1 MINTNTFNVSQSLRQ
16 ANPGADLKQ
25 MAEKVKDE
33 DGLIQLIVSA
43 KNGDEVSAANDFVN
57 LTGAK
62 NVERL
67 DIIDGFTAD
76 VTPEAFAKL
85 VENAPKGV
93 TITFDE
99 TVSVSDPVELS
110 RPEEMK
116 EALEKHPSGAEAN
129 KGELDVTV
137 KTLGMDK
144 IWEQGYKG
152 QGVTI
157 AVIDTG
163 IAPHPDYNDRVKGF
177 KDWVAGKTEHYD
189 DQGHGTHVA
198 GCAQGDGKMSAG
210 QYMGAAP
217 MADLVG
223 IKVLDKRGSGR
234 LSDII
239 KGVNWAVDHKDELG
253 IDIINMSLGG
263 PTFTNYQNDPVAQS
277 VGKAVDAGIIAMVA
291 GGNSGPK
298 PSTIGTPG
306 NHPKAFTVGALN
318 DGGTVTRDDDSVAF
332 FSSRG
337 PTAHDGLT
345 KPDILS
351 PGVAITAANAIGSA
365 LDHAPVPH
373 LGQSYITISGTSMA
387 TPVMAGVVATILSA
401 NQDLTPAQVKEIFMS
416 TADKLAS
423 GDDANSQGSG
433 VVDPQEALERALA
446 LKNGGGQNAA

>member
-1 MINTNTFNVSQSLRQ
+1 MIKTNTFNVSQSLRQ
-16 ANPGADLKQ
+16 ANPGADLKE
-25 MAEKVKDE
+25 MANKVKDE
-33 DGLIQLIVSA
+33 NGMIPLIITA
-43 KNGDEVSAANDFVN
+43 NNGDEASAASDFVD

-62 NVERL
+62 NVANL
-67 DIIDGFTAD
+67 DLIDAFAAE
-76 VTPEAFAKL
+76 VTPEAFDKL
-85 VENAPKGV
+85 VKNAPQGV

-99 TVSVSDPVELS
+99 EVSVSDPMELT

-116 EALEKHPSGAEAN
+116 EV
-129 KGELDVTV
+129 LDQRGPMPLLDNSIR
-137 KTLGMDK
+137 TLGVESL
-144 IWEQGYKG
+144 WEQGFKG

-163 IAPHPDYNDRVKGF
+163 IAPHPDYNDRVIGF

-198 GCAQGDGKMSAG
+198 GCAQGDGSMSG
-210 QYMGAAP
+210 GKFMGPAP
-217 MADLVG
+217 EADLVG

-239 KGVNWAVDHKDELG
+239 KGVQWAVGKREELG

-263 PTFTNYQNDPVAQS
+263 PTFASYQNDPVSQS
-277 VGKAVDAGIIAMVA
+277 VGKAVEAGIIAMVA

-306 NHPKAFTVGALN
+306 NHPDAFTVGALN
-318 DGGTVTRDDDSVAF
+318 DRGTATREDDRVAF

-351 PGVAITAANAIGSA
+351 PGVAITAANSIGSA
-365 LDHAPVPH
+365 IDRAPVPH

-387 TPVMAGVVATILSA
+387 TPVMAGVVAAVLSA
-401 NQDLTPAQVKEIFMS
+401 NPEMTPAQVKEIFMS
-416 TADKLAS
+416 TADKLETGA
-423 GDDANSQGSG
+423 DANSQGSG
-433 VVDPQEALERALA
+433 VVDAPEALERALA
-446 LKNGGGQNAA
+446 LKNDGGQSAA

>member
-1 MINTNTFNVSQSLRQ
+1 MINSNVFKVSQSLVQ
-16 ANPGADLKQ
+16 ANPGADLRQ
-25 MAEKVKDE
+25 IANTVKDE
-33 DGLIQLIVSA
+33 DGLIQLIVKA
-43 KNGDEVSAANDFVN
+43 GNGDEVQAAGDFVN

-62 NVERL
+62 NVEKL
-67 DIIDGFTAD
+67 ELIDSFTAD
-76 VTPEAFAKL
+76 VTPEAFDKL
-85 VENAPKGV
+85 MKNAPEGV

-99 TVSVSDPVELS
+99 KVSVADPVELT

-116 EALEKHPSGAEAN
+116 KALGKHPADADAS
-129 KGELDVTV
+129 KPELDVTL
-137 KTLGMDK
+137 KTLGVEK
-144 IWEQGYKG
+144 LWEQGYKG

-198 GCAQGDGKMSAG
+198 GCAQGDGTMSAG
-210 QYMGAAP
+210 KYMGAAP
-217 MADLVG
+217 EADLVG
-223 IKVLDKRGSGR
+223 IKVLDKHGSGR

-239 KGVNWAVDHKDELG
+239 KGVQWAVEKKDELG

-263 PTFTNYQNDPVAQS
+263 PVFQSYEIDPVAQS

-306 NHPKAFTVGALN
+306 NHPDAFTVGALN
-318 DGGTVTRDDDSVAF
+318 DQGTVSREDDTVAF

-337 PTAHDGLT
+337 PTAHDGLV

-351 PGVAITAANAIGSA
+351 PGVAITAANAKGSA
-365 LDHAPVPH
+365 LDRAPVPH
-373 LGQSYITISGTSMA
+373 IGQSYITISGTSMA
-387 TPVMAGVVATILSA
+387 TPVLAGVVAAVLSA

-416 TADKLAS
+416 TADKLPNED
-423 GDDANSQGSG
+423 GNSQGAG
-433 VVDPQEALERALA
+433 VLDANEALERALA
-446 LKNGGGQNAA
+446 LKNGAQAAA